1 MSLYPIDI
9 LDQMKLDNQDE
20 APNQP
25 VPKPRF
31 TDKNKKA
38 TEAGC
43 STSVTSQSMYPNE
56 ISSPPTYTETIAR
69 TPTSMPNLPK
79 SHIYSKTPEL
89 TPTVSTKSHSNESH
103 TSNRR
108 ESLSSPLPDNELKLK
123 FLAAAIPGNLSNNDI
138 KLAIEK
144 KVKEKTTW
152 SEKPLSK
159 FAVVDSEDSVS
170 YRITLIS
177 KVVKRSIDFE
187 QVPLQAEYTKI
198 PFEKRPALWEIHN
211 QSHVVKVNV
220 NGQFY
225 LPTGDKKPSTL
236 THSDQKTST
245 TLFQF
250 GKIHVCHKCDGKR
263 FETCGKCKG
272 YKKLIC
278 SRCNGRKIEQDGK
291 KCTMCGG
298 NGECK
303 CTNCKA
309 TGKIDCPT
317 CRTQGKLF
325 VYPKL
330 AVTVSVEKE
339 VTGVLNDSVNKLK
352 SDKLVDGSIK
362 STLVYTYVSEKNDGG
377 DNCKCLVNKNDEN
390 LENDEKVAQFNTVN
404 KVIAKMMKDK
414 IDRIKLA
421 NSKLDQ
427 TTKSVRIC
435 WQRVLL
441 ERIPTCQ
448 VEYNVGKGKSL
459 WLVVYGE
466 DMKVHCDD
474 SWPGSLGK
482 KLFKW

>member
-1 MSLYPIDI
+1 M
-9 LDQMKLDNQDE
+9 
-20 APNQP
+20 
-25 VPKPRF
+25 
-31 TDKNKKA
+31 
-38 TEAGC
+38 
-43 STSVTSQSMYPNE
+43 
-56 ISSPPTYTETIAR
+56 
-69 TPTSMPNLPK
+69 
-79 SHIYSKTPEL
+79 
-89 TPTVSTKSHSNESH
+89 
-103 TSNRR
+103 
-108 ESLSSPLPDNELKLK
+108 
-123 FLAAAIPGNLSNNDI
+123 
-138 KLAIEK
+138 
-144 KVKEKTTW
+144 
-152 SEKPLSK
+152 SK

-225 LPTGDKKPSTL
+225 LPNGDKKPSTL

-298 NGECK
+298 HGECK

-352 SDKLVDGSIK
+352 SDKLIDESIK

-459 WLVVYGE
+459 WLVVYSE